1 MALLAAQAA
10 ALLPTSSPS
19 KGFHTA
25 GKEGRG
31 GSPCQADQQSVD
43 FDALDPFLLKF
54 ISKSLQGKQ
63 AVATD
68 NEHLPVGGLAHL
80 PGPACP

>member
-1 MALLAAQAA
+1 VVLLAAQAA
-10 ALLPTSSPS
+10 ALLPTSSQR
-19 KGFHTA
+19 GTW
-25 GKEGRG
+25 GKVRVR
-31 GSPCQADQQSVD
+31 QADQQSVD

-63 AVATD
+63 AAVATD

-80 PGPACP
+80 PGPECP